1 MREIKFLNILYVSNE
16 LKEKVRKWRNKEE
29 IRKSMFSQHIITK
42 KEHFRWIES
51 LEHRKDWKFWIVF
64 FDDVPIGCVY
74 LQNIDSKKMASEEGF
89 YIGEE
94 SYKGQGL
101 SKCILFKLLGIF
113 FDEMKFKIIFS
124 KIISKNIVALNLN
137 KKFRFKEIDR
147 LPFGDSKEIIISE
160 FSEEDWIKWKEY
172 FKNESIYKNSK

>member
-1 MREIKFLNILYVSNE
+1 MREIKFINILDVNNE
-16 LKEKVRKWRNKEE
+16 LKEKVRQWRNKEE

-42 KEHFRWIES
+42 KEHFGWIES

-64 FDDVPIGCVY
+64 FDDVPIGSVN
-74 LQNIDSKKMASEEGF
+74 LQNIDSKKLTSEEGF

-124 KIISKNIVALNLN
+124 KIISNNIVALNLN
-137 KKFRFKEIDR
+137 KKFKFKEIDR
-147 LPFGDSKEIIISE
+147 LPFRDNEEIIISE
-160 FSEEDWIKWKEY
+160 FSEEDWVKWKEY
-172 FKNESIYKNSK
+172 LKNESIYKNNK